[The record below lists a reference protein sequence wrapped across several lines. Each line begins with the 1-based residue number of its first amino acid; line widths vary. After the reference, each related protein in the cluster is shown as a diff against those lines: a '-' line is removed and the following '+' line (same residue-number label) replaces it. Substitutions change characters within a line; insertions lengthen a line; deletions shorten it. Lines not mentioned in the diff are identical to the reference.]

1 MQLQSLVTGLP
12 VAALAS
18 AAPHAW
24 ANTDEVKYTI
34 LSHRHEG
41 DPNNTNAPGTYADN
55 ANDPRSQIERA
66 TVQQLG
72 AKAAGFETP
81 STFNLGNQSVKAA
94 APWASF
100 PDDLR
105 SRLGFWHHSTQS
117 NAHADHQSVLRFHGS
132 LKDASGNGSAQLS
145 EMIAQETST
154 LLNTALKEPL
164 SVGGSPVSFGGRPIP
179 VLNPM
184 DIKELFSASFQG
196 IEQMVLLR
204 DKFIDRS
211 YKNLKN
217 QGTSAQKAFL
227 DRYAISRQ
235 EAQIIAGNLGEL
247 IDDIDDNSAVSQA
260 KMAVALIQ
268 TGIAPVITLGMIFGG
283 DNHGDD
289 TLAGEVANTT
299 AAMPALTTLW
309 EKLKAANI
317 EDKVVFS
324 SLNVFGRTF
333 LRNSNNGRNH
343 NGRHHCMFTFG
354 STVKPG
360 VVGGIEP
367 VSKDGSI
374 IEFSAT
380 GINAANGK
388 TRNADIPYD
397 QTLVSVGKTLA
408 RSVGISEE
416 RINVRFSGGK
426 IITGAL
432 TV

>member
-1 MQLQSLVTGLP
+1 
-12 VAALAS
+12 
-18 AAPHAW
+18 
-24 ANTDEVKYTI
+24 
-34 LSHRHEG
+34 
-41 DPNNTNAPGTYADN
+41 
-55 ANDPRSQIERA
+55 
-66 TVQQLG
+66 
-72 AKAAGFETP
+72 
-81 STFNLGNQSVKAA
+81 
-94 APWASF
+94 
-100 PDDLR
+100 
-105 SRLGFWHHSTQS
+105 
-117 NAHADHQSVLRFHGS
+117 
-132 LKDASGNGSAQLS
+132 
-145 EMIAQETST
+145 
-154 LLNTALKEPL
+154 
-164 SVGGSPVSFGGRPIP
+164 
-179 VLNPM
+179 
-184 DIKELFSASFQG
+184 
-196 IEQMVLLR
+196 
-204 DKFIDRS
+204 
-211 YKNLKN
+211 
-217 QGTSAQKAFL
+217 
-227 DRYAISRQ
+227 
-235 EAQIIAGNLGEL
+235 
-247 IDDIDDNSAVSQA
+247 
-260 KMAVALIQ
+260 MAVALIQ

-289 TLAGEVANTT
+289 TLAGEVENTT

-374 IEFSAT
+374 IGFSAT